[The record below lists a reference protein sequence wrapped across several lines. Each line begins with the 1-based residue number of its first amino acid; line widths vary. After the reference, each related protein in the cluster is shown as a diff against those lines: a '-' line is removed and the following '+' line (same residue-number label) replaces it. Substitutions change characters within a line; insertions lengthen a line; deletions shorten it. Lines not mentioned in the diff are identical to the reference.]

1 MMHPSLLATTQ
12 WVTLSTLL
20 SIAIAAD
27 NYFSSSSPIFLNCG
41 ASAMQLDSNNRSWDG
56 DTSSTFAP
64 SVKGLAARA
73 SYQDPSLP
81 SLVPYMTSRIFIS
94 NYTYSFPVIPGR
106 MFVRLHFYPV
116 AYGNYASRDAYFG
129 VTTNNLTLLD
139 NFNASQ
145 TALAAKYA
153 YILREFSLNVTSGS
167 LDLTFFPSTQ
177 NGSYAFVNGIEI
189 VPTPDIF
196 TTLSPIPPTNGNPD
210 PSDIDSMISF
220 QTMYRLNVGGMTISP
235 QGDSMFYRSW
245 ENDSPYIYGS
255 AFGVTFSKDS
265 NVTITYPSTMPNY
278 IAPADVYGTARSMGP
293 IAQINLHY
301 SLTWILPVDAGFYY
315 LLRFHFCEIEY
326 PITKVNQRSFFIY
339 INNQTVQ
346 EQMDVIVWSG
356 GIGIT
361 TYTDYVIVTVGSGQ
375 MDLWVALHPDL
386 SSGPEYYDAILNGLE
401 VFKLQ
406 DIGKKSLA
414 GLNPPLPPQPKSD
427 VNPKGVSGGGKS
439 KGDAAPCCF
448 NCGSIRWNFAM
459 RLDPLERGLHELS
472 IKYSRAENGGRMQI
486 RRPFEVSSVVGG
498 RIGFQHLEDLIL
510 ISSCSSMI
518 LKKVA
523 KHSFMTD
530 KKCMTYRTEFYHS
543 PSNLCRNF
551 TFDEIQVATRNFD
564 ESLLLGRGGFGDVY
578 RGEIDNNGEN
588 VAIKRSNPLSVQG
601 VHEFQTEIELLS
613 KLRYC
618 HLVSLIGY
626 CKEKNEMILV
636 YEYMAQGTLRE
647 HLYNSNKPSL
657 PWKQRLKIC
666 IGAARGLHY
675 LHMGANQTIIH
686 RDVKTANI
694 LLDDKWVAK
703 VSDFGLSKANPD
715 IDSTHVSTVVKGT
728 FGYLDPEYYRRKQL
742 TQKSDVYSFGVVLF
756 EILCARPAV
765 NIELPEEQA
774 SLRDWALSC
783 QKKGMLG
790 KIIDPHLHGEISP
803 PCLRM
808 FADCAKQC
816 VADRSI
822 DRPLMSD
829 VLWSL
834 EAALKLQENAENNK
848 KFSEATT
855 SSKRTPD
862 LITIMGTDKPSTYS
876 TMSITG
882 QKIIFS
888 DMMHPQ
894 GR

>member
-245 ENDSPYIYGS
+245 ENDSPYIWGS

-301 SLTWILPVDAGFYY
+301 NLTWILPVDAGFYY
-315 LLRFHFCEIEY
+315 LLRFHFCDIEY

-401 VFKLQ
+401 DFKLQ

-439 KGDAAPCCF
+439 KGAVPA
-448 NCGSIRWNFAM
+448 SIRGAM
-459 RLDPLERGLHELS
+459 GSTATML
-472 IKYSRAENGGRMQI
+472 IAC
-486 RRPFEVSSVVGG
+486 FSVCIIC
-498 RIGFQHLEDLIL
+498 R
-510 ISSCSSMI
+510 

-578 RGEIDNNGEN
+578 RGELDNNGEN

-715 IDSTHVSTVVKGT
+715 IESTHVSTVVKGT

>member
-1 MMHPSLLATTQ
+1 MATY
-12 WVTLSTLL
+12 
-20 SIAIAAD
+20 AD
-27 NYFSSSSPIFLNCG
+27 
-41 ASAMQLDSNNRSWDG
+41 
-56 DTSSTFAP
+56 
-64 SVKGLAARA
+64 
-73 SYQDPSLP
+73 
-81 SLVPYMTSRIFIS
+81 
-94 NYTYSFPVIPGR
+94 
-106 MFVRLHFYPV
+106 
-116 AYGNYASRDAYFG
+116 
-129 VTTNNLTLLD
+129 
-139 NFNASQ
+139 
-145 TALAAKYA
+145 
-153 YILREFSLNVTSGS
+153 
-167 LDLTFFPSTQ
+167 
-177 NGSYAFVNGIEI
+177 
-189 VPTPDIF
+189 
-196 TTLSPIPPTNGNPD
+196 
-210 PSDIDSMISF
+210 
-220 QTMYRLNVGGMTISP
+220 
-235 QGDSMFYRSW
+235 
-245 ENDSPYIYGS
+245 
-255 AFGVTFSKDS
+255 
-265 NVTITYPSTMPNY
+265 
-278 IAPADVYGTARSMGP
+278 
-293 IAQINLHY
+293 
-301 SLTWILPVDAGFYY
+301 Y
-315 LLRFHFCEIEY
+315 L
-326 PITKVNQRSFFIY
+326 
-339 INNQTVQ
+339 
-346 EQMDVIVWSG
+346 
-356 GIGIT
+356 
-361 TYTDYVIVTVGSGQ
+361 IVTVGSGQ

-386 SSGPEYYDAILNGLE
+386 SSRPQYYDAILNGLE
-401 VFKLQ
+401 VFKLW
-406 DIGKKSLA
+406 DIGKKNLA
-414 GLNPPLPPQPKSD
+414 GLNPPLPPQPKTD
-427 VNPKGVSGGGKS
+427 VNPKGVSGGGKL
-439 KGDAAPCCF
+439 KAAVPAAICAVVVLITACF
-448 NCGSIRWNFAM
+448 CVCI
-459 RLDPLERGLHELS
+459 
-472 IKYSRAENGGRMQI
+472 IC
-486 RRPFEVSSVVGG
+486 RR
-498 RIGFQHLEDLIL
+498 
-510 ISSCSSMI
+510 
-518 LKKVA
+518 KKVA
-523 KHSFMTD
+523 KHSGKTD
-530 KKCMTYRTEFYHS
+530 KKCLTYQTELYKS

-551 TFDEIQVATRNFD
+551 TFHEMQIATSSFD
-564 ESLLLGRGGFGDVY
+564 ETLLLGRGGFGDVY
-578 RGEIDNNGEN
+578 RGEIDNGTT
-588 VAIKRSNPLSVQG
+588 VAIKRSNPLSLQG